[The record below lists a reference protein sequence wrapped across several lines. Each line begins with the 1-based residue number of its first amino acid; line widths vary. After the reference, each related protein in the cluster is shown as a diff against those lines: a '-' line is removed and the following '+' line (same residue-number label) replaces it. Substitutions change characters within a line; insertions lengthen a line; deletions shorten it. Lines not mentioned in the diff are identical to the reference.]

1 MIKSAP
7 RCRLIL
13 LVLILFSGIL
23 VGGPLFELR
32 DYIRDHYEKR
42 EIRIPMR
49 DGVHLF
55 TAVYLP
61 RDRSRTYPILLKRTP
76 YGVGPYGPEGF
87 PETLGPSEAAT
98 RAGYIFAYQD
108 VRGRYL
114 SEGVFENMRP
124 HRSTRPGV
132 ETDEST
138 DTWDTIDWLVK
149 NLPGHN
155 GKVGMWGVSYPGF
168 YAAVGMID
176 AHPALKAVSPQAPIA
191 DWYFDDFFHHGA
203 FFLAHAFNFFS
214 SFGLPRPG
222 PTTEGNPRFDHGTP
236 DGYAFF
242 LRMGPLANADRQYLQ
257 GRVDFWKAFTE
268 HPTYDSF
275 WQDRNV
281 LPRLRQVAPAV
292 MVVGGWYDA
301 EDLYGPLHIYRRIEE
316 QNPGVFNVLVMGP
329 WSHGAWENTTGEAL
343 GNIRFGSKTAVYYRE
358 EIELRFFESA
368 LKGSGTPDLPEATV
382 FETGRNQWRTFDQWP
397 PKGTRNLDLH
407 LRERGALSFSAP
419 ADPGWVWDE
428 YISDPARPVPFSE
441 TISPGMSPAYMCD
454 DQRFASRRPDV
465 LAYQTEPLQEALT
478 LAGPLEAELW
488 VATSGTDAD
497 WVVKL
502 IDVFPDDAGTE
513 IPAGGT
519 RPLGGYQ
526 MLVRSEV
533 LRGRY
538 RESYSRPVP
547 FEPDQPVRV
556 RIPLQDVLHTFL
568 PGHRIMIQVQSS
580 WFPLVDRN
588 PQTFV
593 ANIFLAEETD
603 FRPARQRV
611 FRSQQFPSRVRVG
624 VLEKGR

>member
-1 MIKSAP
+1 MTALFLRIGLVFLFLADVCTP
-7 RCRLIL
+7 L
-13 LVLILFSGIL
+13 L
-23 VGGPLFELR
+23 GGTVSELGE
-32 DYIRDHYEKR
+32 YIRNNYEKR

-76 YGVGPYGPEGF
+76 YGVGPYGEEGF

-98 RAGYIFAYQD
+98 RAGYIFVYQD

-124 HRSTRPGV
+124 HRSTRPGA

-138 DTWDTIDWLVK
+138 DTWDTIDWLIRH
-149 NLPGHN
+149 LPGHN
-155 GKVGMWGVSYPGF
+155 GKVGMWGISYPGF

-176 AHPALKAVSPQAPIA
+176 AHPALAAVSPQAPIA

-214 SFGLPRPG
+214 SFGLPRPA
-222 PTTEGNPRFDHGTP
+222 PTTESYPRFDHGTP

-242 LRMGPLANADRQYLQ
+242 LRMGPLANAERLYLQ
-257 GRVDFWKAFTE
+257 GRVEFWKAFVE

-275 WQDRNV
+275 WKDRNV
-281 LPRLRQVAPAV
+281 LPRLRRVAPAV
-292 MVVGGWYDA
+292 MVVGGWFDA
-301 EDLYGPLHIYRRIEE
+301 EDLYGPLQIYRHIEE
-316 QNPGVFNVLVMGP
+316 LNPGIYNVLVMGP
-329 WSHGAWENTTGEAL
+329 WAHGGWENSTGEAL
-343 GNIRFGSKTAVYYRE
+343 GNIRFGSRTAVHYRE
-358 EIELRFFESA
+358 EVELRFFEST
-368 LKGSGTPDLPEATV
+368 LRESRTPELPEATV
-382 FETGRNQWRTFDQWP
+382 FETGSNQWRSFERWP
-397 PKGTRNLDLH
+397 PETRSLELY
-407 LRERGALSFSAP
+407 LREKRRLAFAP
-419 ADPGWVWDE
+419 PQAPGWVWDE
-428 YISDPARPVPFSE
+428 YLSDPAHPVPFSE
-441 TISPGMSPAYMCD
+441 AITPGMAPTYMTD

-465 LAYQTEPLQEALT
+465 LAYASEPLREPLT

-488 VATSGTDAD
+488 VSTSGTDSD

-513 IPAGGT
+513 IPPGGT

-526 MLVRSEV
+526 MMVRSEV
-533 LRGRY
+533 FRGRY
-538 RESYSRPVP
+538 RDSYSRPVP
-547 FEPDQPVRV
+547 FEPNQPVKV

-568 PGHRIMIQVQSS
+568 PGHRIMVQIQST

-593 ANIFLAEETD
+593 ENIFRAEEQD
-603 FRPARQRV
+603 FRPAWQRV
-611 FRSQQFPSRVRVG
+611 FRSQQFPSRLRVG
-624 VLEKGR
+624 VLEARR

>member
-1 MIKSAP
+1 MIALFLRIGLVFLFLADVCTP
-7 RCRLIL
+7 L
-13 LVLILFSGIL
+13 LAGTAS
-23 VGGPLFELR
+23 ELGE
-32 DYIRDHYEKR
+32 YIRNNYEKR
-42 EIRIPMR
+42 EVRIPMR

-61 RDRSRTYPILLKRTP
+61 RDRSRSYPILLKRTP
-76 YGVGPYGPEGF
+76 YGVGPYGEEGF

-98 RAGYIFAYQD
+98 RAGYIFVYQD

-138 DTWDTIDWLVK
+138 DTWDTVDWLVRH
-149 NLPGHN
+149 LPGHN
-155 GKVGMWGVSYPGF
+155 GKVGMWGISYPGF

-176 AHPALKAVSPQAPIA
+176 AHPALAAVSPQAPIA

-214 SFGLPRPG
+214 SFGLPRPA
-222 PTTEGNPRFDHGTP
+222 PTMESHPRFDHGTP

-242 LRMGPLANADRQYLQ
+242 LKMGPPANAERLYLQ
-257 GRVDFWKAFTE
+257 GRVDFWKAFVE

-275 WQDRNV
+275 WKDRNV
-281 LPRLRQVAPAV
+281 LPRLRRVAPAV
-292 MVVGGWYDA
+292 MVVGGWFDA
-301 EDLYGPLHIYRRIEE
+301 EDLYGPLQIYRHIEE
-316 QNPGVFNVLVMGP
+316 LNPGIYNVLVMGP
-329 WSHGAWENTTGEAL
+329 WAHGGWENSTGEAL
-343 GNIRFGSKTAVYYRE
+343 GNIRFGSRTAVHYRE
-358 EIELRFFESA
+358 EVELRFFEST
-368 LKGSGTPDLPEATV
+368 LRESRTPELPEATV
-382 FETGRNQWRTFDQWP
+382 FETGSNQWRSFERWP
-397 PKGTRNLDLH
+397 PETRSLELY
-407 LRERGALSFSAP
+407 LREKGRLAFSP
-419 ADPGWVWDE
+419 AQEPGWVWDE
-428 YISDPARPVPFSE
+428 YLSDPAHPVPFSE
-441 TISPGMSPAYMCD
+441 AITPGMAPAYMTD

-465 LAYQTEPLQEALT
+465 LAYASEPLREPLT

-488 VATSGTDAD
+488 VSTSGTDSD

-513 IPAGGT
+513 IPPGGT

-526 MLVRSEV
+526 MMVRSEV
-533 LRGRY
+533 FRGRY

-547 FEPDQPVRV
+547 FEPNQPVRV

-568 PGHRIMIQVQSS
+568 PGHRIMVQIQST

-593 ANIFLAEETD
+593 ENIFQAEEQD
-603 FRPARQRV
+603 FRPAWQRV
-611 FRSQQFPSRVRVG
+611 FRSQQFPSRLRVG
-624 VLEKGR
+624 VLEARR